1 MQDFVAIIGASGNVG
16 HALAEGLL
24 SRAIHVRAIARHAE
38 KLQNLSARGAET
50 RIGTVE
56 DRAFLA
62 EAFRGAAAAFVM
74 IPPNYAAPDFLAYQ
88 REIAGH
94 LCAAI
99 REAGVARVVSLSSV
113 GAELASGNGPIAGL
127 HVLETELDQVP
138 GLHVVHLRPTYFM
151 ENHLS
156 TIGLIKT
163 MGMNGS
169 AMKADLAMPMI
180 ATKDI
185 AAAAVEILATPTFT
199 GRRVRY
205 LLGPR
210 DYTMTDVTRILG
222 AAVGRPGLAYMQF
235 PAADTR
241 NALVGMGLSPS
252 VAGAFVE
259 MAEGFNRGLI
269 AAEPRSAANTTP
281 TTMEEFA
288 ATVFKTVFGA

>member
-24 SRAIHVRAIARHAE
+24 SRGVHARAIARHAE
-38 KLQNLSARGAET
+38 KLQSLSARGAET

-56 DRAFLA
+56 DRTFLA

-74 IPPNYAAPDFLAYQ
+74 IPPNYAATDFLAYQ
-88 REIAGH
+88 REIVGH

-99 REAGVARVVSLSSV
+99 REAGVVRVVTLSSV

-151 ENHLS
+151 ENHLG

-163 MGMNGS
+163 MGLNGG
-169 AMKADLAMPMI
+169 AIKADLAMPMI
-180 ATKDI
+180 ASRDV
-185 AAAAVEILATPTFT
+185 AAAAADILAAPTFT
-199 GRRVRY
+199 GRSVRY

-210 DYTMTDVTRILG
+210 DYTMSEATRILG

-241 NALVGMGLSPS
+241 SALVGMGISPS

-259 MAEGFNRGLI
+259 MAEGFNSRLVTG
-269 AAEPRSAANTTP
+269 EPRSADNTTP

-288 ATVFKTVFGA
+288 GTVFKTVFGS